1 MPLAV
6 LHSLGEWAARLGR
19 PETVLTV
26 GSFDGVHLGHQRV
39 LRGVVEHARAT
50 ARLAAAVTF
59 DPHPLKVLRPAEAPL
74 LIASLAQRLAGL
86 ERHGLDAALV
96 LRFDLEL
103 SRLSPEEFVRGIL
116 VEKLGVRVMLVGE
129 NFRFGH
135 RQAGDVRLLAALGQ
149 RFGFDAE
156 IAPPVVVRGEVVSS
170 TAIRRAVQL
179 GRVER
184 AARLLGQPFALTG
197 EIRLGSG
204 RGARIVVPTLN
215 LAPEQE
221 LRPAIG
227 VYATETRVGGQLY
240 RSATN
245 VGVRPTFDGG
255 GVTVESHLLDFSE
268 RITNGP
274 MEVHFW
280 KRLREE
286 RKFAGPEALRA
297 QIAKDL
303 ARTRSFFER
312 FDRLQASRERLPRR

>member
-1 MPLAV
+1 MPLEV
-6 LHSLGEWAARLGR
+6 LRSLGEWAARLGG

-26 GSFDGVHLGHQRV
+26 GSFDGVHLGHQRI
-39 LRGVVEHARAT
+39 LRSVVERARAT

-59 DPHPLKVLRPAEAPL
+59 DPHPPKVLRPGEGPP
-74 LIASLAQRLAGL
+74 LIATLAQRLAGL
-86 ERHGLDAALV
+86 ERCGLDAALV

-116 VEKLGVRVMLVGE
+116 VEKLGARVILVGE

-135 RQAGDVRLLAALGQ
+135 RQAGDVRLLAAFGQ
-149 RFGFDAE
+149 RFGFDVE

-170 TAIRRAVQL
+170 TAIRQAVQL
-179 GRVER
+179 GRVEF

-197 EIRLGSG
+197 EIRPGSG
-204 RGARIVVPTLN
+204 RGGRIVFPTLN
-215 LAPEQE
+215 LAAEQE

-227 VYATETRVGGQLY
+227 VYATETRVAGQLY

-268 RITNGP
+268 KITDGP

-297 QIAKDL
+297 QISNDL
-303 ARTRSFFER
+303 ARTRRFFER
-312 FDRLQASRERLPRR
+312 LDRLQASRERLPHR